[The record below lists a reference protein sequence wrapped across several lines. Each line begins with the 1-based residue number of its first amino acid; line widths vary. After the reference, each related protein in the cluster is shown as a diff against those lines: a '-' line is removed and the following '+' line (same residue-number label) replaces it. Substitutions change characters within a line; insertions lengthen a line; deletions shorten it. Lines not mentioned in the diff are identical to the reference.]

1 MIDKSKKSI
10 IEKFKKSTVL
20 HVSDGKNFTEAIKKS
35 VEKKSENERNKV
47 KQDEDIER

>member
-1 MIDKSKKSI
+1 MPDKFDDNI
-10 IEKFKKSTVL
+10 IEKFKKSIVL

-35 VEKKSENERNKV
+35 VEKKSENEKNKV